1 MATATK
7 TVEVH
12 SKIPVYLPLLPDEG
26 GADKVD
32 QRVVVTVNG
41 TNIIIPRG
49 ETVEVTPAVYEVLHN
64 SGRFERV

>member
-1 MATATK
+1 MATTTK

-12 SKIPVYLPLLPDEG
+12 SKIPVYLPMLPDEG

-32 QRVVVTVNG
+32 QRVVVTLNG
-41 TNIIIPRG
+41 SNIIIPRG
-49 ETVEVTPAVYEVLHN
+49 ETVEVSPAVYEILHN